1 MEKEVLAEISQI
13 IPSDRIFNDLS
24 ERYCYSYDA
33 SFGEY
38 LPEIVIQPKNA
49 NEISKL
55 VKLANIHI
63 KAEEVGLFYPPDPSS
78 SNVATAITVNP
89 GCQMQMS
96 IGIQREG
103 AAKRI
108 KSMHL
113 VEILAE
119 ACGLH

>member
-55 VKLANIHI
+55 VKLANTFKIP
-63 KAEEVGLFYPPDPSS
+63 VYPRGSGTSLGGGPLPVKDGKYGKH
-78 SNVATAITVNP
+78 T
-89 GCQMQMS
+89 
-96 IGIQREG
+96 
-103 AAKRI
+103 
-108 KSMHL
+108 
-113 VEILAE
+113 
-119 ACGLH
+119 

>member
-49 NEISKL
+49 TEISKL

-63 KAEEVGLFYPPDPSS
+63 KAEEVDCSIHLTLVVPMWPQPS
-78 SNVATAITVNP
+78 
-89 GCQMQMS
+89 
-96 IGIQREG
+96 
-103 AAKRI
+103 
-108 KSMHL
+108 L
-113 VEILAE
+113 LILAVR
-119 ACGLH
+119 CK